1 MLWNILVAFS
11 AAVFSSMGVG
21 GGAILLLYLTAFSGM
36 EQLKAQ
42 EMCIRDRLYRA
53 ATNKEII
60 QGTAYFFISPP
71 ILSVSKNVLDFVS
84 ISKLLL

>member
-42 EMCIRDRLYRA
+42 GINLLFFLPCAAIALLFHHKNGYIRTGILKRL
-53 ATNKEII
+53 
-60 QGTAYFFISPP
+60 F
-71 ILSVSKNVLDFVS
+71 LSL
-84 ISKLLL
+84 IHI